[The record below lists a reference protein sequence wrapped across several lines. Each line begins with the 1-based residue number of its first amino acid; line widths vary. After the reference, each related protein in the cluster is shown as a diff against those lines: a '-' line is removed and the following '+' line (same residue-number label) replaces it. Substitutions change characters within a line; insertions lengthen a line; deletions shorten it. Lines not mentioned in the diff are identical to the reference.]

1 MKLSEFPLIIKR
13 NFALSNMNERKKIL
27 YLITKSEWG
36 GAGKYVYD
44 LALAA
49 KKRGFD
55 VAVAAGGRGELAPKL
70 KKEDIRYFNVEG
82 LQRNVTFIKPFVSG
96 LILLKIF
103 FKFRPDVLHANSPQ
117 AAGIAGIAL
126 LICRLFAWK
135 RSFQAVYTVHGWS
148 YHEARPK
155 WQNFL
160 IRLFS
165 KITCLFYQ
173 KIICVSEYDRQSA
186 LKFKIAPAKK
196 LLTIHNGIDPQ
207 NLNFLSREEALQKLL
222 GSNPR
227 ELRGFDPRKPV
238 IGSVGEF
245 TKNKGQKYL
254 IEALGILKK
263 SGEGFR
269 GLIVGWGEEEQNL
282 ESRIKDL
289 ELKNEV
295 RLITGL
301 SPAAPY
307 LKAFDIFVLPS
318 LKEGL
323 PYTLLEAGLAELPIV
338 AANVGGIPEIIE
350 NEKSGLLVPPKNAG
364 ALAQAIERL
373 QSDKKLRD
381 ALAKNLYKKVSAEF
395 SKKEML
401 EKTFALYNQIS
412 SGRND
417 AQTQGG

>member
-27 YLITKSEWG
+27 YLITKSDWG

-196 LLTIHNGIDPQ
+196 LLTIHNGINPQ
-207 NLNFLSREEALQKLL
+207 DLNFLSREEARRKLNLQDI
-222 GSNPR
+222 R
-227 ELRGFDPRKPV
+227 CPV
-238 IGSVGEF
+238 IGNVGEF
-245 TKNKGQKYL
+245 TKNKGQIYL
-254 IEALGILKK
+254 LETFKNLREIGLKFK
-263 SGEGFR
+263 
-269 GLIVGWGEEEQNL
+269 GLIIGWGEEKLN
-282 ESRIKDL
+282 IKNKISVL
-289 ELKNEV
+289 NLKNDIF
-295 RLITGL
+295 LIDNI

-307 LKAFDIFVLPS
+307 LKAFDVFVLPS

-323 PYTLLEAGLAELPIV
+323 PYTLLEAGLAELPII
-338 AANVGGIPEIIE
+338 ATNVGGIPEIIE
-350 NEKSGLLVPPKNAG
+350 SEKSGILVPAKNAK
-364 ALAQAIERL
+364 ALASAIERL
-373 QSDKKLRD
+373 QNDKELRN

>member
-1 MKLSEFPLIIKR
+1 
-13 NFALSNMNERKKIL
+13 MNERKKIL
-27 YLITKSEWG
+27 YLITKSDWG

-82 LQRNVTFIKPFVSG
+82 LQKNVTFIKPFVSG

-126 LICRLFAWK
+126 LICRLFDWK

-207 NLNFLSREEALQKLL
+207 NLNFLPREETLQKLP

-263 SGEGFR
+263 SGKGFR
-269 GLIVGWGEEEQNL
+269 GLIVGWGEKEQNL

-307 LKAFDIFVLPS
+307 LKAFDIFILPS
-318 LKEGL
+318 VKEGL
-323 PYTLLEAGLAELPIV
+323 PYTLLEAGLAELPVV
-338 AANVGGIPEIIE
+338 ATSVGGIPEIIE
-350 NEKSGLLVPPKNAG
+350 NEKTGLLVNTANADELAG
-364 ALAQAIERL
+364 AILKFMGDENLR
-373 QSDKKLRD
+373 KKLGQ
-381 ALAKNLYKKVSAEF
+381 NLRGKILLDFSAD
-395 SKKEML
+395 KML
-401 EKTFALYNQIS
+401 ERTFFLYDKIPN
-412 SGRND
+412 GR
-417 AQTQGG
+417 

>member
-70 KKEDIRYFNVEG
+70 KKENIRYFNVEG

-196 LLTIHNGIDPQ
+196 LLTIHNGINPQ
-207 NLNFLSREEALQKLL
+207 DLNFLSREEARRKLNLQDI
-222 GSNPR
+222 R
-227 ELRGFDPRKPV
+227 CPV
-238 IGSVGEF
+238 IGNVGEF
-245 TKNKGQKYL
+245 TKNKGQIYL
-254 IEALGILKK
+254 LETFKNLREIGLKFK
-263 SGEGFR
+263 
-269 GLIVGWGEEEQNL
+269 GLIIGWGEEKLNIKNKISGLNL
-282 ESRIKDL
+282 ENDIF
-289 ELKNEV
+289 
-295 RLITGL
+295 LIDNI

-307 LKAFDIFVLPS
+307 LKAFDVFVLPS

-350 NEKSGLLVPPKNAG
+350 NEKNGILVPAKNAG
-364 ALAQAIERL
+364 ALASAIKKL
-373 QSDKKLRD
+373 QNDKELRD

-401 EKTFALYNQIS
+401 EKTFALYDQIPA
-412 SGRND
+412 GRNN